1 MKIILQPVYVLLT
14 ILFVS
19 SPVFAD
25 YTYTYIGNPFTQV
38 YGTEGYTTSDYIR
51 GTIET
56 PVQLQAGQSYL
67 FTSLPAFSFT
77 DGVQTINQ
85 ENATA
90 RLFSLYVDYT
100 GVIDAWFVG
109 VSTPEGTIDSC
120 AGLGCMDGSL
130 DFSYRYA
137 TGSGGNV
144 PNNPGHWTAGTVPE
158 PSSLLLFGFGGVAV
172 LRKLRKS

>member
-1 MKIILQPVYVLLT
+1 MKRIIQPVYLLLT

-25 YTYTYIGNPFTQV
+25 YTYTYIGNPFTEV

-85 ENATA
+85 ANAMGH
-90 RLFSLYVDYT
+90 LFSLYVDYT
-100 GVIDAWFVG
+100 GVIAAWI
-109 VSTPEGTIDSC
+109 VSVSNPEGTIYSC
-120 AGLGCMDGSL
+120 AGDGCMDASL

-144 PNNPGHWTAGTVPE
+144 PDNPGHWTAGTVPE
-158 PSSLLLFGFGGVAV
+158 PSSLLLLGVGAVAV
-172 LRKLRKS
+172 LRKLRK